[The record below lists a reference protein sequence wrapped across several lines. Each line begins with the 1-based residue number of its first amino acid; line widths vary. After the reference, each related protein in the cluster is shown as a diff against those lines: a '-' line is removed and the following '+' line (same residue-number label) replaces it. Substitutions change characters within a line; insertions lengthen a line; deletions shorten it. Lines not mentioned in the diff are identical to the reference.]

1 MSTYKSWLEK
11 TKKQINKTYDA
22 QKKQT
27 EDVYNRAINQT
38 SSDAES
44 SYRQNEVDR
53 IFNEKKIAEVNAN
66 LGLTN
71 SGLNRTQQTAVQL
84 SHSNRDYE
92 ISKARQDAIDNIAL
106 EKAGKITEIENNRQN
121 DLYEA
126 KESYDSAVSSV
137 KNTTSSDNTTTTNNV
152 YWHNDGEDENN
163 TNKLI
168 FSDGNGNTKSIAKGI
183 NPYTG
188 KRVYD
193 YGYGT
198 WNGYQPKGV
207 WEHGQF
213 LFDQVDE
220 TTGPIVNGHR
230 KRVHKTADGK
240 QWIWD
245 DYLNN
250 IGGYVE
256 VEYILNNKTGKYEWM
271 KVK

>member
-106 EKAGKITEIENNRQN
+106 EKAGKITEIENN
-121 DLYEA
+121 
-126 KESYDSAVSSV
+126 
-137 KNTTSSDNTTTTNNV
+137 
-152 YWHNDGEDENN
+152 
-163 TNKLI
+163 KL
-168 FSDGNGNTKSIAKGI
+168 
-183 NPYTG
+183 
-188 KRVYD
+188 
-193 YGYGT
+193 
-198 WNGYQPKGV
+198 
-207 WEHGQF
+207 
-213 LFDQVDE
+213 
-220 TTGPIVNGHR
+220 
-230 KRVHKTADGK
+230 
-240 QWIWD
+240 
-245 DYLNN
+245 
-250 IGGYVE
+250 
-256 VEYILNNKTGKYEWM
+256 
-271 KVK
+271 

>member
-126 KESYDSAVSSV
+126 KESYDSAVSSAKV
-137 KNTTSSDNTTTTNNV
+137 KAAEKDKTTKYEFTDVLWYYTGTF
-152 YWHNDGEDENN
+152 DENEN
-163 TNKLI
+163 PI
-168 FSDGNGNTKSIAKGI
+168 FRNSNGQTQAFGKGV

-188 KRVYD
+188 NIHDDAKSNGKYDSSKVYSD
-193 YGYGT
+193 SP
-198 WNGYQPKGV
+198 YQP
-207 WEHGQF
+207 
-213 LFDQVDE
+213 
-220 TTGPIVNGHR
+220 
-230 KRVHKTADGK
+230 
-240 QWIWD
+240 
-245 DYLNN
+245 NN
-250 IGGYVE
+250 IKGE
-256 VEYILNNKTGKYEWM
+256 RLMRMKKSNLKKIKSFIIPKMMKYREI
-271 KVK
+271 